1 MSNIKSFI
9 FMLISCLPNGEY
21 KLEVLSRLSLGAKA
35 TQGDKMREQVFQ
47 REKDAAWMEKE

>member
-35 TQGDKMREQVFQ
+35 TQGDEMREQVFQ